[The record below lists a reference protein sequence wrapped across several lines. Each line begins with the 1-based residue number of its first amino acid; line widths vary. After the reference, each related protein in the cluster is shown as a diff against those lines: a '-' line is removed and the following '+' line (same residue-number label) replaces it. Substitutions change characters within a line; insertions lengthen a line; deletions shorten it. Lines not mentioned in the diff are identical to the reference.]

1 MKNKEINTLDVN
13 QRKLLRLGVAL
24 ILIIFL
30 VVYFL
35 VQGRM
40 NKQQIDDTV
49 MLQESKL
56 QIFNDKFNLK
66 QYPDRVFIHYP
77 YFLVIQADKPRTTIY
92 NLNTKAKVKEIKDVL
107 LDYYDGNI
115 VYNKQETYF
124 NDKSLGVYC
133 EGAFIKTKEVLCIT
147 RVSRDSVDN
156 RLISI
161 NLKNGL
167 EKSVY
172 QSENVLTTV
181 SVINN
186 DLYVGEINIRTK
198 QNYLSINKKL
208 MPVSDIVSVIYP
220 LNSQPYFASFQS
232 ALNNQK
238 ENYYIIKDDSAD
250 KVQNDKIIFYKD

>member
-1 MKNKEINTLDVN
+1 MKNREINTLDIN

-30 VVYFL
+30 VGYFL
-35 VQGRM
+35 VHGRM
-40 NKQQIDDTV
+40 NKQQIDNTV

-66 QYPDRVFIHYP
+66 QYPNKVFIHYP
-77 YFLVIQADKPRTTIY
+77 YFLIIQGDKPLTTIY
-92 NLNTKAKVKEIKDVL
+92 NLNTKKKVKEIKDVL

-115 VYNKQETYF
+115 LYNKQVTYF
-124 NDKSLGVYC
+124 NDKSLGVSC
-133 EGAFIKTKEVLCIT
+133 EGAFIKAKEVLCIT
-147 RVSRDSVDN
+147 KVSKDSVDN
-156 RLISI
+156 KLISI

-167 EKSVY
+167 EKAVY

-208 MPVSDIVSVIYP
+208 ISVSDIVSVIYP
-220 LNSQPYFASFQS
+220 LNNQPYFASFQS

-250 KVQNDKIIFYKD
+250 KVQNDTIIFYKD